1 MNIKI
6 YKSFPYQVLFL
17 LCIIVS
23 LFANYELTF
32 AVWSLTLLVTVKRK
46 YSFTIIQYNAI
57 FLLILLIAIVS
68 TFFNNTTPFLFIR
81 DFTYLVKPILG
92 LFIGYQL
99 CRFSSKLGLKVM
111 VYTGLAIAIM
121 HLVMIL
127 FAVIEFRTL
136 SVNLLREHGGYF
148 SDYEIYILI
157 ILIFYKNLKLEISK
171 NQRLLLIVI
180 IGLSSFLYLART
192 NLIQFIILY
201 VGLKGYLTFN
211 KRSLKV
217 ILLVLVA
224 VIVGYTAIV
233 YINPKREGKG
243 IQAFLYKIKIAPQE
257 AFKTKIDKDDWK
269 DFNDNYRSFENI
281 ITVKQ
286 VSANGNRAI
295 IFGEGLGSTLNLGRK
310 IWTNDHEY
318 VQYIPIVHNGYMT
331 VFLKSGLL
339 GVSLLL
345 IFLIFL
351 FRQKKSDVENV
362 QTINYLLIGSS
373 VFLIVSN
380 WVFLGLYLKLDNKSI
395 IIGFL
400 IALRELMIREH
411 NSQKR
416 IKDEY

>member
-17 LCIIVS
+17 LCIVVS

-92 LFIGYQL
+92 LFVGYQL

-121 HLVMIL
+121 HLLMIL

-345 IFLIFL
+345 IFLIVL

-400 IALRELMIREH
+400 IALREVMIREY
-411 NSQKR
+411 NSQKK

>member
-17 LCIIVS
+17 LCIVVS

-57 FLLILLIAIVS
+57 FLLILLIATVS

-92 LFIGYQL
+92 LFVGYQL

-121 HLVMIL
+121 HLVLIL

-400 IALRELMIREH
+400 IALREVMIREH